1 MLFRTDMADERRDIY
16 KSANELEDE
25 VEGIQYEVDVVKDEV
40 KITRVKVLDERGKKA
55 LNKDIGNYITIDC
68 KKVTNLDEKT
78 EKNITQIIS
87 IELKKLIKNLCNPE
101 DEVLVVGLGNENLVV
116 DSLGS
121 KVIDNIE
128 VTRHIKKYYPEYL
141 RENERSVSAISPGV
155 MGLTG
160 LETIEV
166 IKGIVEKT
174 HPKLVIAIDSL
185 ASKSIDRISKSIQI
199 TDTGIVP
206 GGGVQNSQKVLNKES
221 LNVPVIAVRNS
232 NCY

>member
-16 KSANELEDE
+16 KKANQIEEE
-25 VEGIQYEVDVVKDEV
+25 INGIECEIEEKSDGVR
-40 KITRVKVLDERGKKA
+40 ITRVKILDEEGKKA
-55 LNKDIGNYITIDC
+55 LDKDIGNYITIDC
-68 KKVTNLDEKT
+68 KKITNLSDET
-78 EKNITQIIS
+78 EDNIIQIIS
-87 IELKKLIKNLCNPE
+87 DEIKGLIKNLCKPE

-141 RENERSVSAISPGV
+141 GENERGISAISPGV

-160 LETIEV
+160 IETIEI
-166 IKGIVEKT
+166 IKGIVENT

-185 ASKSIDRISKSIQI
+185 ASRSIDRISKSIQI
-199 TDTGIVP
+199 SDTGIVP
-206 GGGVQNSQKVLNKES
+206 GGGVQNRQKTLNKES
-221 LNVPVIAVRNS
+221 LGVPVIAIRNTCC
-232 NCY
+232 N

>member
-16 KSANELEDE
+16 KKANQIEEE
-25 VEGIQYEVDVVKDEV
+25 INGIECEIEEKSDGVR
-40 KITRVKVLDERGKKA
+40 ITRVKILNEEGKKA
-55 LNKDIGNYITIDC
+55 LDKDIGNYITIDC
-68 KKVTNLDEKT
+68 KKITNLSDEA
-78 EKNITQIIS
+78 ENNIIQIIS
-87 IELKKLIKNLCNPE
+87 DEIKSLVQNLCKPE

-141 RENERSVSAISPGV
+141 GENERGISAISPGV

-160 LETIEV
+160 IETIEV
-166 IKGIVEKT
+166 IKGIVENT

-185 ASKSIDRISKSIQI
+185 ASRSIDRISKSIQI
-199 TDTGIVP
+199 SDTGIIP
-206 GGGVQNSQKVLNKES
+206 GGGVQNKQKTLNKES
-221 LNVPVIAVRNS
+221 LEVPVIAVRYS
-232 NCY
+232 YCD